1 MVEERL
7 TSWLICAV
15 ASALYGRG
23 EGRGRA
29 WGGVSGK
36 AWAEVADCGIV
47 RRDWKPSIQSVAWLI
62 APIMVVMA
70 AASAIADSVPV
81 VFERLLGRDET
92 AEGAQWDAAGVLA
105 RLLGFKIL
113 AADDISVV

>member
-15 ASALYGRG
+15 ASTLYGRG
-23 EGRGRA
+23 RGRDRA

-47 RRDWKPSIQSVAWLI
+47 RRDWKLSIQSVARLI
-62 APIMVVMA
+62 APVMVIMA
-70 AASAIADSVPV
+70 AASAIADSVLV
-81 VFERLLGRDET
+81 VFKRLLGCDET
-92 AEGAQWDAAGVLA
+92 AEGARWDAAGALA
-105 RLLGFKIL
+105 
-113 AADDISVV
+113 